1 MKKIALSLM
10 LAAGLATAPTFAH
23 AASAHVA
30 WEKYK
35 AGRSLKHLS
44 ADGQRAFGDLIQAHD
59 LLAAG
64 KTDQAIPFLYDA
76 NKSLTA
82 ASTADKKFV
91 AAEASLTPAPQHPA
105 APGHT
110 PSTTQEVWIPVGG
123 EFVETETLAPEK
135 KAAIAAANGQIKA
148 GKAPQAAETM
158 QVVDDKLDF
167 IVALAP
173 LNKTQGAVNRAQVFT
188 EGHNPQ
194 DALDAVTQ
202 ALNGLVFVED
212 DLLDAQAAPAGAP
225 AAASAAPAAPAAT
238 QPAAKKA
245 AQ

>member
-10 LAAGLATAPTFAH
+10 LVTGLATAPTFAH
-23 AASAHVA
+23 AASSAHVA

-44 ADGQRAFGDLIQAHD
+44 ADGQRAFGDLLQAHD

-82 ASTADKKFV
+82 ASAADHKFV

-110 PSTTQEVWIPVGG
+110 PSSTQEVWIPVGG

-135 KAAIAAANGQIKA
+135 KAAVAAANGQIKA

-173 LNKTQGAVNRAQVFT
+173 LGKTQGAVNRAQVFT
-188 EGHNPQ
+188 EGRNPQ
-194 DALDAVTQ
+194 AALDAVTQ
-202 ALNGLVFVED
+202 ALNGLVFVD
-212 DLLDAQAAPAGAP
+212 DGLLDAQAAPSGGP
-225 AAASAAPAAPAAT
+225 AAASAAPVARTTT
-238 QPAAKKA
+238 QPTAKT

>member
-10 LAAGLATAPTFAH
+10 LATGLATAPTFAH
-23 AASAHVA
+23 AASSAHVA

-44 ADGQRAFGDLIQAHD
+44 ADGQRAFGDLLQAHD

-82 ASTADKKFV
+82 ASAADHKFV

-110 PSTTQEVWIPVGG
+110 PSNTQEVWIPVGG

-135 KAAIAAANGQIKA
+135 KAAVAAANRQIKA

-173 LNKTQGAVNRAQVFT
+173 LDKTQGAVNRAQVFT
-188 EGHNPQ
+188 EGRNPQ
-194 DALDAVTQ
+194 AALDAVTQ
-202 ALNGLVFVED
+202 ALNGLVFVD
-212 DLLDAQAAPAGAP
+212 DGLLDAQAAPSGAP
-225 AAASAAPAAPAAT
+225 AAASAAPVARTTT
-238 QPAAKKA
+238 QPTVKT

>member
-10 LAAGLATAPTFAH
+10 LATGLATAPTFAH
-23 AASAHVA
+23 AASAHVV

-35 AGRSLKHLS
+35 AGRALKHLS
-44 ADGQRAFGDLIQAHD
+44 ADGQRAFGDLLQAHD

-64 KTDQAIPFLYDA
+64 KTEQAIPLLYDA

-82 ASTADKKFV
+82 ASKADKKFV
-91 AAEASLTPAPQHPA
+91 TAEASLTPAPQHPA

-110 PSTTQEVWIPVGG
+110 PSTTQDVWIPVGG

-135 KAAIAAANGQIKA
+135 KAAIAAANSQIKA

-158 QVVDDKLDF
+158 QVVDDNLDF

-173 LNKTQGAVNRAQVFT
+173 LNATQGAVNRAQVFT
-188 EGHNPQ
+188 EGRNPQ
-194 DALDAVTQ
+194 AALDAVTQ
-202 ALNGLVFVED
+202 ALNGLVFVDD
-212 DLLDAQAAPAGAP
+212 DLMDAKAAPAKASAPASAP
-225 AAASAAPAAPAAT
+225 AAKT
-238 QPAAKKA
+238 

>member
-10 LAAGLATAPTFAH
+10 LATGLATAPTFAH

-35 AGRSLKHLS
+35 AGHALKNLS
-44 ADGQRAFGDLIQAHD
+44 ADGQRAFGDLLQAHD

-64 KTDQAIPFLYDA
+64 KTEQAIPFLYDA
-76 NKSLTA
+76 NKSLAA
-82 ASTADKKFV
+82 ASKADHRFV

-110 PSTTQEVWIPVGG
+110 PSTTQETWIPVGG

-135 KAAIAAANGQIKA
+135 KAAIAAANGQIKS
-148 GKAPQAAETM
+148 GMAPQAAETM

-173 LNKTQGAVNRAQVFT
+173 LNATQGAVNRAQVFT
-188 EGHNPQ
+188 EGRDPQ
-194 DALDAVTQ
+194 AALEAVTQ
-202 ALNGLVFVED
+202 ALNGLVFVD
-212 DLLDAQAAPAGAP
+212 DGLLDAQAVPAGSSAPAV
-225 AAASAAPAAPAAT
+225 AAT
-238 QPAAKKA
+238 KAGQTTQPTAKA